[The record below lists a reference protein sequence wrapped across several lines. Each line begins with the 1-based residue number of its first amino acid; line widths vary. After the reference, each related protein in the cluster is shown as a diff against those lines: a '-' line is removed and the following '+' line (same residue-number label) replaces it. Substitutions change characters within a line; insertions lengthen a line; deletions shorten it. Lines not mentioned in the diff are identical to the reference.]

1 MDLTRILLFVSAW
14 NIHGTKV
21 LIFQNSPYSGRNCL
35 ILPYYTDLMKLLLT
49 SFFTTLLLLVSV
61 GSYPQSYPGSKADS
75 ANPKLHSPPVKTGAA
90 SLTNP
95 SANKAATTNPSPA
108 TNNTSTTKPDTAR
121 SGTNK
126 AAATNPSP
134 AKAATTTPSPNT
146 DLSIPQPDDEFN
158 IFLLAI
164 TIAFFSMVIGGAL
177 IGAFAATLLLLSLFA
192 LVSAGI
198 LSAGL
203 LAALYRRSIAA
214 GFRTMVLIICSL
226 GGILGGTICFW
237 LINRIF
243 NIHLTSPTAA
253 LVGAFGGLLC
263 GLLLGFL
270 LAGILRIFINY
281 CRQKLSF

>member
-1 MDLTRILLFVSAW
+1 
-14 NIHGTKV
+14 
-21 LIFQNSPYSGRNCL
+21 
-35 ILPYYTDLMKLLLT
+35 MKLLLT
-49 SFFTTLLLLVSV
+49 SFFTTLLLLVYM

-75 ANPKLHSPPVKTGAA
+75 ANPKLHSPP
-90 SLTNP
+90 
-95 SANKAATTNPSPA
+95 
-108 TNNTSTTKPDTAR
+108 
-121 SGTNK
+121 
-126 AAATNPSP
+126 
-134 AKAATTTPSPNT
+134 T

-158 IFLLAI
+158 IFLVAI

-177 IGAFAATLLLLSLFA
+177 IGALAAILVLLSLFA

-203 LAALYRRSIAA
+203 LSALYRRSIAA
-214 GFRTMVLIICSL
+214 GFRTILLVICSL

>member
-1 MDLTRILLFVSAW
+1 
-14 NIHGTKV
+14 
-21 LIFQNSPYSGRNCL
+21 
-35 ILPYYTDLMKLLLT
+35 MKLLLT
-49 SFFTTLLLLVSV
+49 SFFTTLLLLVYI
-61 GSYPQSYPGSKADS
+61 GGYPQSYPGSKADS
-75 ANPKLHSPPVKTGAA
+75 ANPKLHSPPAKTDATSPTKAG
-90 SLTNP
+90 TN
-95 SANKAATTNPSPA
+95 NAATT
-108 TNNTSTTKPDTAR
+108 TTKPDTTKA
-121 SGTNK
+121 GTNK

-134 AKAATTTPSPNT
+134 AKPPSPDT

-177 IGAFAATLLLLSLFA
+177 IGVFAAILLLLALLA
-192 LVSAGI
+192 LVSTGILSAGI
-198 LSAGL
+198 LS
-203 LAALYRRSIAA
+203 ALYRRSIAA
-214 GFRTMVLIICSL
+214 GFRTILLIICSL
-226 GGILGGTICFW
+226 GGILGGMICFW

-270 LAGILRIFINY
+270 LAGILRIFMNY

>member
-1 MDLTRILLFVSAW
+1 
-14 NIHGTKV
+14 
-21 LIFQNSPYSGRNCL
+21 
-35 ILPYYTDLMKLLLT
+35 MKLLLT
-49 SFFTTLLLLVSV
+49 SFFTTLLLLVYI

-75 ANPKLHSPPVKTGAA
+75 ANPKLHSPPAKTDATSPTRSDTVK
-90 SLTNP
+90 L
-95 SANKAATTNPSPA
+95 
-108 TNNTSTTKPDTAR
+108 
-121 SGTNK
+121 GTNK

-134 AKAATTTPSPNT
+134 DT

-177 IGAFAATLLLLSLFA
+177 IGAFAAIILLLALLA
-192 LVSAGI
+192 LVSTGILSAGI
-198 LSAGL
+198 LS
-203 LAALYRRSIAA
+203 ALYRRSIAA
-214 GFRTMVLIICSL
+214 GFRTILLIICSL
-226 GGILGGTICFW
+226 GGILGGMICFW

-270 LAGILRIFINY
+270 LAGILRIFMNY

>member
-1 MDLTRILLFVSAW
+1 
-14 NIHGTKV
+14 
-21 LIFQNSPYSGRNCL
+21 
-35 ILPYYTDLMKLLLT
+35 MKLLLT
-49 SFFTTLLLLVSV
+49 SFFTIMLLFSYI

-75 ANPKLHSPPVKTGAA
+75 ASTKPHSPPAKA
-90 SLTNP
+90 STP
-95 SANKAATTNPSPA
+95 TPAKSSANKAA
-108 TNNTSTTKPDTAR
+108 STTPT
-121 SGTNK
+121 
-126 AAATNPSP
+126 
-134 AKAATTTPSPNT
+134 SPNT

-158 IFLLAI
+158 VFLLAI

-177 IGAFAATLLLLSLFA
+177 IGAFAATLLLLSLLA
-192 LVSAGI
+192 LVSTGI
-198 LSAGL
+198 LSAGI

-214 GFRTMVLIICSL
+214 GFKTILVIICSL
-226 GGILGGTICFW
+226 GGIIGGTICFW

-270 LAGILRIFINY
+270 LAGILRIFMNY

>member
-1 MDLTRILLFVSAW
+1 MGPRY
-14 NIHGTKV
+14 

-95 SANKAATTNPSPA
+95 SANKAATTTTG
-108 TNNTSTTKPDTAR
+108 TNNTSTIKSDTAKT
-121 SGTNK
+121 GTN
-126 AAATNPSP
+126 
-134 AKAATTTPSPNT
+134 KAATTTPSPNT

-158 IFLLAI
+158 IFLLAK

>member
-1 MDLTRILLFVSAW
+1 
-14 NIHGTKV
+14 
-21 LIFQNSPYSGRNCL
+21 
-35 ILPYYTDLMKLLLT
+35 MKLLLT
-49 SFFTTLLLLVSV
+49 SFFTTLLLLVYM

-75 ANPKLHSPPVKTGAA
+75 ANPKLHSPPARTGAT
-90 SLTNP
+90 SPTKP
-95 SANKAATTNPSPA
+95 SANNATTTTTAAGNVTA
-108 TNNTSTTKPDTAR
+108 TKPDTA
-121 SGTNK
+121 K
-126 AAATNPSP
+126 AAVIN
-134 AKAATTTPSPNT
+134 PSPNT

-177 IGAFAATLLLLSLFA
+177 IGAFAAILLLLALLA
-192 LVSAGI
+192 LVSTGILSAGI
-198 LSAGL
+198 LS
-203 LAALYRRSIAA
+203 ALYRRSIAA
-214 GFRTMVLIICSL
+214 GFRTMLVIICSL
-226 GGILGGTICFW
+226 GGILGGMICFW

-270 LAGILRIFINY
+270 LAGILRIFMNY